1 MRVQFVVFDKL
12 FLEMSWRW
20 LNDPE
25 LKALIDSPEFTKEQ
39 QRKWFDNLADRTD
52 YLIWGLLVND
62 LPAGVC
68 GIKNVTEYDCEF
80 WGYIG
85 EKSFWGKGVG
95 RIMLQNMCN
104 EAKKRNLYSIW
115 LKVVNHNQ
123 RAIRMYKNNGF
134 IIEKETNK
142 LLIMRKPL

>member
-1 MRVQFVVFDKL
+1 
-12 FLEMSWRW
+12 MSWRW